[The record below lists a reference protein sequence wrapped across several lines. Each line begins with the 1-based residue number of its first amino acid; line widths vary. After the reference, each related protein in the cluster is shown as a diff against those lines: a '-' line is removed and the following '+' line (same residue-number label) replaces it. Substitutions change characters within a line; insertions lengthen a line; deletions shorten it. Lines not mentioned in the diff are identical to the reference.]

1 LCVNEEGG
9 CNTATAALLRDSVT
23 DTRCIIR
30 AIKWRRMGRVG
41 HVACMIIS
49 EADKYLSTK
58 TNKRKSFER
67 PTRKR
72 ENNIKMDLKYFG
84 KMWI

>member
-1 LCVNEEGG
+1 L
-9 CNTATAALLRDSVT
+9 NTATAALFRDSIT

-49 EADKYLSTK
+49 EADKYLSAK
-58 TNKRKSFER
+58 SDKRK
-67 PTRKR
+67 
-72 ENNIKMDLKYFG
+72 
-84 KMWI
+84 